1 VNASNLA
8 AYQAALRTTDDSG
21 SGADTLAKMQSL
33 VPTIVANDDSLIR
46 DGVPGAITKIAMS
59 QLVTND
65 YYSTPLA
72 PTVSLVSGATIQGG
86 TVSIDNGWI
95 VYTSP
100 SNLAS
105 SSTDSFLY
113 QITDS
118 LGNTATA
125 TVYLAA
131 GDYSAAAVNIV
142 SAVDATAPATGKVVT
157 FAVTPNRSYVV
168 YATSSLTAPISWT
181 NLGTFDGDANGTLV
195 LPDSAAG
202 SSRFYKLED
211 VR

>member
-1 VNASNLA
+1 
-8 AYQAALRTTDDSG
+8 
-21 SGADTLAKMQSL
+21 M
-33 VPTIVANDDSLIR
+33 
-46 DGVPGAITKIAMS
+46 
-59 QLVTND
+59 
-65 YYSTPLA
+65 
-72 PTVSLVSGATIQGG
+72 SLVSGATAQGG

-95 VYTSP
+95 VYTS
-100 SNLAS
+100 SSSLAS

-113 QITDS
+113 RITDS

-131 GDYSAAAVNIV
+131 GDYSASAVNIV
-142 SAVDATAPATGKVVT
+142 SVVDATAPATGKVVT
-157 FAVTPNRSYVV
+157 FAVTPSRSYVV

-181 NLGTFDGDANGTLV
+181 NLGTFSGDANGTLV